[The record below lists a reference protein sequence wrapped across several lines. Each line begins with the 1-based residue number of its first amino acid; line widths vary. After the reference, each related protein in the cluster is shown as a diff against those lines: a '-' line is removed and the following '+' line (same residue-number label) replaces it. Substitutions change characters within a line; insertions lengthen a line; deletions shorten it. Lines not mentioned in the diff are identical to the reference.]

1 MKLTLTSLTL
11 SLAAIGMTA
20 LSGCG
25 KPDESAPAPS
35 STDATSTHD
44 DHGHAHDEGGHS
56 HGDAPHGGTLA
67 DWGGGDYH
75 VEFTVDHD
83 KQQAVVYVLG
93 DDAKTPAPVKAETLL
108 LSIADPSFQVELAAD
123 PLEGEVDGT
132 SSRFAGT
139 HENLGIVREFQG
151 SISAEV
157 DGTPYVAEFRE
168 EAH

>member
-1 MKLTLTSLTL
+1 MKLTLTSLIL
-11 SLAAIGMTA
+11 GLAGIGMTV

-25 KPDESAPAPS
+25 KPDAPAPATS
-35 STDATSTHD
+35 STESAEHGH
-44 DHGHAHDEGGHS
+44 DHGEGGHS
-56 HGDAPHGGTLA
+56 HDNAPHGGTLA

-93 DDAKTPAPVKAETLL
+93 DDAKTPQPVRAQTVL
-108 LSIADPSFQVELAAD
+108 LSIAEPDFQVELAAD
-123 PLEGEVDGT
+123 PLAGEGDGT

-151 SISAEV
+151 TISAEV
-157 DGTPYVAEFRE
+157 DGTPYVAEFKE